1 VPTKIAA
8 LGDRDTAY
16 LTHREVDAAMR
27 LAPADIEI
35 RWLPTDGAR
44 IDAFDGVWVLPGTP
58 YRDEGAVYAA
68 IRFAR
73 EQGMPILG
81 TCGGFQHMAVEFAR
95 NAAGIAGAGHA
106 ETDPDGESVVVGAL
120 ACSLVG
126 EERTVTAVPGTRLAA
141 LCGTEP
147 FTGFHWCNYGLADGY
162 ADRLAAAGLV
172 IGAHADDAGVEAFEL
187 PAHPFYLATLFQ
199 PQVGSSERDELHP
212 VIAALVEASARR
224 ARAAPEAPARGSI
237 PPIAPPRRARG
248 AAPR

>member
-1 VPTKIAA
+1 
-8 LGDRDTAY
+8 
-16 LTHREVDAAMR
+16 
-27 LAPADIEI
+27 
-35 RWLPTDGAR
+35 
-44 IDAFDGVWVLPGTP
+44 
-58 YRDEGAVYAA
+58 
-68 IRFAR
+68 
-73 EQGMPILG
+73 
-81 TCGGFQHMAVEFAR
+81 
-95 NAAGIAGAGHA
+95 
-106 ETDPDGESVVVGAL
+106 VGAL

-126 EERTVTAVPGTRLAA
+126 EERTVSAVPGTRLAA